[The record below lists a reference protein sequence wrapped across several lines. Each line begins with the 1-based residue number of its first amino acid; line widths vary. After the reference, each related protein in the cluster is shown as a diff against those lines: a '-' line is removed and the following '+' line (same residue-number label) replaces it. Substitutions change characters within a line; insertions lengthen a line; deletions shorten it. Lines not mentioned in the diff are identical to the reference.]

1 MNVNDKR
8 RFNVHSVLTC
18 LLDINHVVDKSNA
31 FDRSISIEPTTTA
44 KNVVNSLNFLV
55 WKFCG
60 KALFPH
66 QELR

>member
-8 RFNVHSVLTC
+8 RFNVHSMLTY

-44 KNVVNSLNFLV
+44 KNVVTSLNFLL
-55 WKFCG
+55 WKF
-60 KALFPH
+60 
-66 QELR
+66 

>member
-8 RFNVHSVLTC
+8 RFNVHSMLTC

-44 KNVVNSLNFLV
+44 KNVVTSLNFLL
-55 WKFCG
+55 WKF
-60 KALFPH
+60 
-66 QELR
+66 